1 MVNRRHAGG
10 RREVQ
15 RKNQRPDD
23 TGGGRRLDKRGESEV
38 EVVGAV
44 ARH

>member
-23 TGGGRRLDKRGESEV
+23 TGGGQTSG
-38 EVVGAV
+38 
-44 ARH
+44 

>member
-23 TGGGRRLDKRGESEV
+23 TGGGGEPDVWIKEGNRRWKWWGQ
-38 EVVGAV
+38 
-44 ARH
+44 